1 MLKTKEGNTAM
12 QLYDLLEEKELNIQ
26 ITFRKKFTTLF
37 DLTYLLVDIQAVVNG
52 FCDMVQEISHQRPGE
67 EIYIKNEISEKKSAG
82 YRQTTNRVYNGKRK
96 DNLQLH
102 NFSKGSLI
110 LDIGASVIAG
120 IMVEFL
126 SEIMFQKN
134 HERITEVHIENCN
147 IFINGSDIKL
157 IPKSSCLSGA
167 VVVNTNVNASAID
180 AKQYIKSVVQKAA
193 PDEDI
198 ETSVKRLLS
207 VMQEDGIIK
216 AMELYDSKGMKT
228 LVRDTE
234 RFLGNF
240 YDVRM

>member
-1 MLKTKEGNTAM
+1 M
-12 QLYDLLEEKELNIQ
+12 QLYDLLEEKELDIQ
-26 ITFRKKFTTLF
+26 IIFRKNFTTLF
-37 DLTYLLVDIQAVVNG
+37 DLTYLLLDIQAVVNG
-52 FCDMVQEISHQRPGE
+52 FCDMVQEISYQRPE
-67 EIYIKNEISEKKSAG
+67 EVYIKNEIAEKKASG
-82 YRQTTNRVYNGKRK
+82 YRQTTNRAYNGKRK

-102 NFSKGSLI
+102 NFAKGSLM

-134 HERITEVHIENCN
+134 YERITEVHIENCN
-147 IFINGSDIKL
+147 IFINGSDISL
-157 IPKSSCLSGA
+157 IPKNSCLSGA
-167 VVVNTNVNASAID
+167 VAVNANVNAGAID
-180 AKQYIKSVVQKAA
+180 AKQYIKSVVEKAE

-198 ETSVKRLLS
+198 ETSIKRLLS

-216 AMELYDSKGMKT
+216 SMESYDSKGMKT

-240 YDVRM
+240 YDVRL